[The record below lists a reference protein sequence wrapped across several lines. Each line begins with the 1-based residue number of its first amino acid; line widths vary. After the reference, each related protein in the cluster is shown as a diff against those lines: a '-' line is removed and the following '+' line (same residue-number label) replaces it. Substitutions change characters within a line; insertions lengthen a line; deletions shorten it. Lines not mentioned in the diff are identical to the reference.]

1 MSRARTVVRTVP
13 RTARVAII
21 ATVAALR
28 LAATAGDARAQ
39 PPTVPELVAPLPGSV
54 VDVLRPVLI
63 ARDAVDPESDPL
75 VYDWSLALDS
85 TFANIVD
92 GGVGQPADGSGQVRF
107 VLASDLVEDRRYCWR
122 VRADDGQQSSAYA
135 AACFVVSTR
144 NDPPS
149 VPVPLSPS
157 DQQGATT
164 TTPVFSW
171 SPSTDP
177 EDDAISY
184 DIEVADERGDAV
196 GSVGGVL
203 GTVAAIAAKL
213 TNGATYTWR
222 VRAIDAAGAASA
234 FSPPATFTV
243 SAPLDDPE
251 VTVSDGGCVASRAPA
266 GGALGAIGLGLVVV
280 GVAGRRR
287 RRRFRSE

>member
-1 MSRARTVVRTVP
+1 MSRARTTHRC
-13 RTARVAII
+13 ARVAIV

-28 LAATAGDARAQ
+28 LAATAGEARAQ
-39 PPTVPELVAPLPGSV
+39 PPTVPELVAPLPGGV

-75 VYDWSLALDS
+75 GYDWDLAVDA
-85 TFANIVD
+85 TFANILA
-92 GGVGQPADGSGQVRF
+92 GGVGQPADGSGQVTF
-107 VLASDLVEDRRYCWR
+107 VLAADLVDDQRYCWR
-122 VRADDGQQSSAYA
+122 VRADDGQQPSAYA
-135 AACFVVSTR
+135 SACFLVSTR

-149 VPVPLSPS
+149 VPVLRSPS

-171 SPSTDP
+171 APSIDP
-177 EDDAISY
+177 EGDDVSY
-184 DIEVADERGDAV
+184 EIEVADERGDAV

-203 GTVAAIAAKL
+203 GTVTAIAAEL

-222 VRAIDAAGAASA
+222 ARATDAAGAASA
-234 FSPPATFTV
+234 FSPPATFKVT
-243 SAPLDDPE
+243 APVDDPE
-251 VTVSDGGCVASRAPA
+251 VAVSDGGCVVGRAPGA
-266 GGALGAIGLGLVVV
+266 GGLVAIGLGLVVA

-287 RRRFRSE
+287 RFRSE